1 MPSAAGLFGVGIG
14 GPALAEEERRL
25 LERHPPWAVVL
36 FRRNLP
42 TAESVAAL
50 VAELKRLPGPP
61 LLCVDQ
67 EGGPV
72 DRFRGFL
79 GSTVSFRDAARAG
92 VALRAGQLAGR
103 ACRRLGFDVDFAPVV
118 DRELPGASERVLAGR
133 CAGSEPGEV
142 VNAALEFLA
151 GLHGE
156 GIGGCVKHFP
166 GLGRADLDTHQ
177 MLPLLPDDP
186 EEEARD
192 LAPFAATMEVAG
204 AVMVSH
210 AAGPEGLPASLSPL
224 RIRHLLRRS
233 LGFHGAVFSDD
244 LEMGALS
251 AFGDLPD
258 RCVEAMRAG
267 CDLLNVCSRIDEYAG
282 CVEAV
287 ERDVPQERL
296 DEAASR
302 LAEYRGRLAKL
313 AQPDDSHL
321 PPLPRGEGEGGEG
334 WLDDLRAEIRALREE
349 AASA

>member
-1 MPSAAGLFGVGIG
+1 MRMAGGLFGVGIG
-14 GPALAEEERRL
+14 GPSLAEEERRI
-25 LERHPPWAVVL
+25 LERDPPWAVVL

-42 TAESVAAL
+42 SAESVASL
-50 VAELKRLPGPP
+50 VAELKTLPGRP

-72 DRFRGFL
+72 DRFRAFL
-79 GSTVSFRDAARAG
+79 GSTISFRDAARARL
-92 VALRAGQLAGR
+92 ALRAGTLAGR

-118 DRELPGASERVLAGR
+118 DRDLPGASERVLAGR
-133 CAGSEPGEV
+133 CAGSDPGDI
-142 VNAALEFLA
+142 VNAAVEFLE
-151 GLHGE
+151 GLQAE

-177 MLPLLPDDP
+177 SLPLLPDDP

-192 LAPFAATMEVAG
+192 LAPFAATMELAG

-210 AAGPEGLPASLSPL
+210 AAGPEGLPASLSPR
-224 RIRHLLRRS
+224 RIQHLLRRA
-233 LGFHGAVFSDD
+233 LGFQGAVFSDD

-267 CDLLNVCSRIDEYAG
+267 CDLLNVCSRIDEYTD

-287 ERDVPQERL
+287 ERDVPAARL
-296 DEAASR
+296 EEAAAR
-302 LAEYRGRLAKL
+302 LSQYRGRLDRL
-313 AQPDDSHL
+313 REPFLREQ
-321 PPLPRGEGEGGEG
+321 EGPHG
-334 WLDDLRAEIRALREE
+334 LDELDELRSEIRALRDE
-349 AASA
+349 AGAG

>member
-1 MPSAAGLFGVGIG
+1 MPSAGRVFGVGIG
-14 GPALAEEERRL
+14 GPALADEERRI
-25 LERHPPWAVVL
+25 LERNPPWAIVL

-42 TAESVAAL
+42 SAESVARL
-50 VAELKRLPGPP
+50 IAELKRLPGPP
-61 LLCVDQ
+61 VLCVDQ

-79 GSTVSFRDAARAG
+79 GSTVSFRDASRAG
-92 VALRAGQLAGR
+92 LARRAGELAGR

-118 DRELPGASERVLAGR
+118 DRELPGASDRVLAGR
-133 CAGSEPGEV
+133 CAASDPGDV
-142 VNAALEFLA
+142 VEAALEFLE
-151 GLHGE
+151 GLHAE
-156 GIGGCVKHFP
+156 GVGGCVKHFP

-177 MLPLLPDDP
+177 TLPLLPDDP

-192 LAPFAATMEVAG
+192 LAPFAATMELAG

-233 LGFHGAVFSDD
+233 LGFRGAVFSDD

-251 AFGDLPD
+251 AFGNLPD

-267 CDLLNVCSRIDEYAG
+267 CDLLNVCSRIDEYPD

-287 ERDVPQERL
+287 DRDVPAERL
-296 DEAASR
+296 DEAAAR
-302 LAEYRGRLAKL
+302 LAEYREKIAGLRRA
-313 AQPDDSHL
+313 APHPNPL
-321 PPLPRGEGEGGEG
+321 PPGEGADG
-334 WLDDLRAEIRALREE
+334 LDGLRAEIRALREE
-349 AASA
+349 AVSG